1 MTPFLYN
8 SYPTELQTLSK
19 SIYGREVCGKKHP
32 AFTKSVPE
40 YLSKV
45 PISLMKQSGS
55 IKKETEGAFTS
66 DGFKFGGAASITPP
80 S

>member
-1 MTPFLYN
+1 MTPLLYN

-40 YLSKV
+40 YLNA
-45 PISLMKQSGS
+45 
-55 IKKETEGAFTS
+55 KK
-66 DGFKFGGAASITPP
+66 KPKKK
-80 S
+80 